1 MAWRHLNICVI
12 FVFSIWLLFRQILGQ
27 ISFETMRSNWAR
39 DLNWVELWLHIPSSY
54 GCVWR
59 NISFRW
65 SGIPTTHPLLY
76 TCIPSICGWKKHFF
90 VLFWPSYWTG
100 VVQDGRRRR
109 SSGSLAREKIPTSFG
124 RLRRSESLP
133 SPSFLFFL
141 VFLLHPRRLISSFFT
156 TDALLYRHTHTQRRH
171 FSPIEIWAA
180 AFNSIFH
187 CKICIT
193 KSWMK
198 TGN

>member
-1 MAWRHLNICVI
+1 
-12 FVFSIWLLFRQILGQ
+12 
-27 ISFETMRSNWAR
+27 MRSNWAR

-76 TCIPSICGWKKHFF
+76 TCIPSICGWKNIFLFCF
-90 VLFWPSYWTG
+90 VGRLIGRRSI
-100 VVQDGRRRR
+100 QDGRRRR

-133 SPSFLFFL
+133 PLLFFSFLFF
-141 VFLLHPRRLISSFFT
+141 SSTHGVSFPPSSPPT
-156 TDALLYRHTHTQRRH
+156 LSYIDTHTHSDAIFLR
-171 FSPIEIWAA
+171 SKSGWLL
-180 AFNSIFH
+180 SILFFIV
-187 CKICIT
+187 KFA
-193 KSWMK
+193 
-198 TGN
+198 